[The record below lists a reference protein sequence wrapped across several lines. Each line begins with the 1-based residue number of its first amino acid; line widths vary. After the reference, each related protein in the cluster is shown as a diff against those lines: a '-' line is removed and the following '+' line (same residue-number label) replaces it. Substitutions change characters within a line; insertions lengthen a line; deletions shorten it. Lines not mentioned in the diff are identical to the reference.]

1 MTEQAYKRRVE
12 KIGGIV
18 TTNGKSID
26 FPKDYHIKNKADA
39 VELMDLMI
47 NDTHNNEQYLWS
59 MDNVLNALRVYI
71 AQCEYAA

>member
-1 MTEQAYKRRVE
+1 MTIQAYERRVR

-18 TTNGKSID
+18 TTNSKSID
-26 FPKDYHIKNKADA
+26 FPKDYRIKSKADA

-59 MDNVLNALRVYI
+59 TDNVLNALRVYI
-71 AQCEYAA
+71 ALCEYAA